1 MMTTERVKELVE
13 FYEDQVKR
21 EKDEERKK
29 LWQRILNG
37 WTVELWQREHN
48 YCFTTSRP
56 YDYK

>member
-13 FYEDQVKR
+13 FYQDKVKR
-21 EKDEERKK
+21 EKDPERRKV
-29 LWQRILNG
+29 WQRQLNG

-56 YDYK
+56 YKY

>member
-1 MMTTERVKELVE
+1 MTTERVKELVE

-21 EKDEERKK
+21 EKDEEQRKV
-29 LWQRILNG
+29 WQRILNG

-56 YDYK
+56 YEY